1 MDAALARATADLLTD
16 VFPRLEGRFLIDTM
30 TLADL
35 QIDSQDKWQLVLA
48 IEETHGCDIDDATA
62 EEIFTI
68 GDLAQVIADRTARP
82 RGPVDN
88 PALYRDAEA
97 DGAAQLPEDAA

>member
-1 MDAALARATADLLTD
+1 MDAAIARAADLI
-16 VFPRLEGRFLIDTM
+16 VAEFPRLEGRFLTADTA
-30 TLADL
+30 LPDL

-48 IEETHGCDIDDATA
+48 VEDAHGCDIDDATA
-62 EEIFTI
+62 EGIFTI
-68 GDLAQVIADRTARP
+68 GNLAQVIAARTARP

-97 DGAAQLPEDAA
+97 DGVAQLPEDAA

>member
-1 MDAALARATADLLTD
+1 MDAAITRATDLI
-16 VFPRLEGRFLIDTM
+16 VAEFPRLEGRFLTADTL
-30 TLADL
+30 LADL

-48 IEETHGCDIDDATA
+48 TEQAFTTDVDDATA
-62 EEIFTI
+62 EGIATV
-68 GDLAQVIADRTARP
+68 GDLAQVIAARTARP

-97 DGAAQLPEDAA
+97 DGAALLPEDAA